1 MVLLIGF
8 LSPGS
13 SRLHETFELDGQRAW
28 GSLAGCLRTLGL
40 TLPLPGLILG
50 CPPMPGPARQ
60 SPVVSTPPSGCH
72 QVNLSSSL
80 PSGPWGS
87 NFAPTLHLCQR
98 CSGGRP
104 FDVAAWSW
112 GLGPFAIVIG
122 PFILIG
128 VLAPACGWAARR
140 FTLMAPAGGSRV
152 NIVALHGRVFRG
164 NLSHLVT
171 PRGH

>member
-1 MVLLIGF
+1 MGATRSSCAFPSWSGIVVLLIGV

-80 PSGPWGS
+80 PSGPG
-87 NFAPTLHLCQR
+87 APPSPLHYIFVKDVRAADL
-98 CSGGRP
+98 

-140 FTLMAPAGGSRV
+140 YTLMTPAGG
-152 NIVALHGRVFRG
+152 GRVIIVR
-164 NLSHLVT
+164 LY
-171 PRGH
+171 